1 MWRSLFG
8 GKRGQQLGGQGQYIQ
23 VGGRSA
29 LVRLQIL
36 WRESSMFRKASKY
49 AWAEFFIIVEGKHDI
64 CPSWA
69 FKRFVR
75 SCDPFDTPPDAQEG
89 C

>member
-1 MWRSLFG
+1 MAG
-8 GKRGQQLGGQGQYIQ
+8 
-23 VGGRSA
+23 VA
-29 LVRLQIL
+29 LAGLQIL
-36 WRESSMFRKASKY
+36 WRESGVFRKAGKY
-49 AWAEFFIIVEGKHDI
+49 ARAKLFIIVEGKHDI

-75 SCDPFDTPPDAQEG
+75 PCDPFDTPANAQAG

>member
-1 MWRSLFG
+1 MANCI
-8 GKRGQQLGGQGQYIQ
+8 RGLS
-23 VGGRSA
+23 GRVT

-36 WRESSMFRKASKY
+36 WRESGVFRKAGKY
-49 AWAEFFIIVEGKHDI
+49 TRAEFFIIVERKHDI
-64 CPSWA
+64 RPSWA